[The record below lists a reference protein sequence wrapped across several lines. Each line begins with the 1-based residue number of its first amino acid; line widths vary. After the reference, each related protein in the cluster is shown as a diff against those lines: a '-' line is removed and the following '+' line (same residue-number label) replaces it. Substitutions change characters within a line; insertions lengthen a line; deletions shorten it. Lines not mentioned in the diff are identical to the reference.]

1 MSNDNLTNAI
11 GKEQGIELFGA
22 GERQPRRPRPSRTHH
37 EAARD
42 IPVFAETDVL
52 VVGGGPAGTAAAVA
66 AGRLGA
72 DVMLVERYN
81 HLGGLSTGGLVIWID
96 RMSDWTGKQVI
107 AGIACDI
114 LDRLP
119 KDAVMGPSRAD
130 WGSKDVATAAYWRQR
145 TAAYKGIVTWSPTV
159 DPEALKTLSM
169 RMVLEQKVR
178 LVFHSWA
185 VQPIVEDRSM
195 RGVIFESKEGRQAI
209 LAKVVVDT
217 TGDADMLARAGLP
230 FESDIDTQDIHH
242 CINTAFLLG
251 GVDMER
257 WLAFREEET
266 AAFTAFLARG
276 RETLGSFEKPF
287 CSWRTDIALF
297 MGPRLSGFS
306 GVNVEDLSAVEVM
319 SRELTVGHLDFYRKH
334 APGFEQ
340 AFLMLGAPQIGVR
353 HSRRLV
359 GSHKVTRAQW
369 DEGKVWD
376 DEIGVSTSL
385 SPKFPNISVPYG
397 SLVPVGL
404 AGVLGAGRHVAC
416 DASSHSF
423 LREVPQCWLTG
434 QAAGVAAA
442 LAVGTGTQ
450 PGALAPRLIQRE
462 LLRQGAY
469 LSPSVEA
476 AANRA
481 SPDGSRSVLPAHE
494 AQGRS
499 FHAR

>member
-1 MSNDNLTNAI
+1 MSSDNLTNMI
-11 GKEQGIELFGA
+11 GKEQGIEIFDGGA
-22 GERQPRRPRPSRTHH
+22 RGARRQRPSRTVH

-52 VVGGGPAGTAAAVA
+52 VVGGGPAGTSAAVA

-96 RMSDWTGKQVI
+96 RMSDWNGKQVI
-107 AGIACDI
+107 AGFACDVF
-114 LDRLP
+114 DRLP
-119 KDAVMGPSRAD
+119 KEAVMGPSRSD
-130 WGSKDVATAAYWRQR
+130 WGSRDVATAAYWAQR
-145 TAAYKGIVTWSPTV
+145 AAAYKGIVTWSPTI

-169 RMVLEQKVR
+169 QMVIERKAR
-178 LVFHSWA
+178 LLLHAWA
-185 VQPIVEDRSM
+185 VAPIMEGNVM
-195 RGVIFESKEGRQAI
+195 RGAIFESKEGRQAI

-217 TGDADMLARAGLP
+217 TGDADLMARANAP
-230 FESDIDTQDIHH
+230 MDVDIDDKDIHH
-242 CINTAFLLG
+242 CINTAFLMG

-257 WLAFREEET
+257 WLEFRANDRDGFSE
-266 AAFTAFLARG
+266 LIGIG

-287 CSWRTDIALF
+287 CSWRNDVALF
-297 MGPRLSGFS
+297 MGPRLTGYSA
-306 GVNVEDLSAVEVM
+306 VDVEDLTEIEIR
-319 SRELTVGHLDFYRKH
+319 SRQLTVGHIEVYRKH
-334 APGFEQ
+334 APGFEN

-353 HSRRLV
+353 HSRRMTGV
-359 GSHKVTRAQW
+359 GRVTRAQW
-369 DEGKVWD
+369 DEGTVWP

-397 SLVPVGL
+397 ALVPVGL
-404 AGVLGAGRHVAC
+404 DGVLGAGRHVSC
-416 DASSHSF
+416 DATSHSF

-442 LAVGTGTQ
+442 LAAESGTQ
-450 PGALAPRLIQRE
+450 PRKLDPKAIQRE

-476 AANRA
+476 AAGLAA
-481 SPDGSRSVLPAHE
+481 SAAE
-494 AQGRS
+494 
-499 FHAR
+499 

>member
-1 MSNDNLTNAI
+1 MSGENLTNSI
-11 GKEQGIELFGA
+11 GKEQGIEIFSS
-22 GERQPRRPRPSRTHH
+22 GEQRTKRPRPDRIHH

-52 VVGGGPAGTAAAVA
+52 VVGGGPAGTAAAIS

-72 DVMLVERYN
+72 EVMLVERYN

-107 AGIACDI
+107 AGVAREFME
-114 LDRLP
+114 RLP
-119 KDAVMGPSRAD
+119 KDAVMGPSRSD
-130 WGSKDVATAAYWRQR
+130 WGSKDTVTTGYWKQR
-145 TAAYKGIVTWSPTV
+145 TAAFKGIVTWSPTI

-169 RMVLEQKVR
+169 EMVLEQKAR

-185 VQPIVEDRSM
+185 VEPIVEDRVM

-209 LAKVVVDT
+209 MAKVVVDT

-230 FESDIDTQDIHH
+230 FDSDIDAGDIHH

-257 WLAFREEET
+257 WLAFREKEEDGFSDFI
-266 AAFTAFLARG
+266 ANG
-276 RETLGSFEKPF
+276 RERLGSFEKPF
-287 CSWRTDIALF
+287 TSWRNDVALF
-297 MGPRLSGFS
+297 MGPRLSGYS
-306 GVNVEDLSAVEVM
+306 AVDVEDLSEVEVR
-319 SRELTVGHLDFYRKH
+319 SRQLTVGHLEFYRKH
-334 APGFEQ
+334 APGFEN

-353 HSRRLV
+353 HSRRLTGV
-359 GSHKVTRAQW
+359 NKVTRAQW

-404 AGVLGAGRHVAC
+404 GGVLGAGRHVAC
-416 DASSHSF
+416 DAQSHSF

-442 LAVGTGTQ
+442 LAADSGTQ
-450 PGALAPRLIQRE
+450 PEALSPRLIQRE

-476 AANRA
+476 ATKTAAREDAAGVTSAKEAKSRA
-481 SPDGSRSVLPAHE
+481 LYAP
-494 AQGRS
+494 
-499 FHAR
+499 

>member
-1 MSNDNLTNAI
+1 MTGDNLTSEI
-11 GKEQGIELFGA
+11 GKEQGIEIFDG
-22 GERQPRRPRPSRTHH
+22 GERWSRPPRPNRTHH

-52 VVGGGPAGTAAAVA
+52 VVGGGPAGTSAAIA

-107 AGIACDI
+107 AGIACDFF
-114 LDRLP
+114 DRLP
-119 KDAVMGPSRAD
+119 KDAVMGPSRSD
-130 WGSKDVATAAYWRQR
+130 WGSQDQATAAYWKQR

-178 LVFHSWA
+178 LVFHSW
-185 VQPIVEDRSM
+185 VVEPIVEDGAM
-195 RGVIFESKEGRQAI
+195 RGAIFESKEGRQAI
-209 LAKVVVDT
+209 MAKVVIDT
-217 TGDADMLARAGLP
+217 TGDADLLARAGLP
-230 FESDIDTQDIHH
+230 FESDIDTGDIHH

-251 GVDMER
+251 GVDLDR
-257 WLAFREEET
+257 WLAFREKNSEEFS
-266 AAFTAFLARG
+266 AFFAQG
-276 RETLGSFEKPF
+276 RETLGSFESPF
-287 CSWRTDIALF
+287 CSWRNDVALF
-297 MGPRLSGFS
+297 MGPRLSGYS
-306 GVNVEDLSAVEVM
+306 AVNVEDLSEVEVR
-319 SRELTVGHLDFYRKH
+319 SRELTVDHLEFYRKH
-334 APGFEQ
+334 APGFEH

-353 HSRRLV
+353 HSRRLN
-359 GSHKVTRAQW
+359 GMRKVTRAQW

-404 AGVLGAGRHVAC
+404 DGVLGAGRHIAC

-423 LREVPQCWLTG
+423 LREIPQCWLTG

-442 LAVGTGTQ
+442 LSAGSGIQ
-450 PGALAPRLIQRE
+450 PQSLPPHLIQRE

-469 LSPSVEA
+469 LSPAVETA
-476 AANRA
+476 ASLANREGDPGA
-481 SPDGSRSVLPAHE
+481 LPTGKAKSRALQTS
-494 AQGRS
+494 
-499 FHAR
+499 

>member
-1 MSNDNLTNAI
+1 MSGDNLTNEI
-11 GKEQGIELFGA
+11 GKEQGIEIFNE
-22 GERQPRRPRPSRTHH
+22 GERQPRRPRPNRTHH
-37 EAARD
+37 EVARD

-52 VVGGGPAGTAAAVA
+52 IVGGGPAGTTAAIA

-107 AGIACDI
+107 AGMARDY

-119 KDAVMGPSRAD
+119 KDAVMGPSRSD
-130 WGSKDVATAAYWRQR
+130 WGSKDDATTSYWKQR
-145 TAAYKGIVTWSPTV
+145 AAAYKGIVTWSPTI
-159 DPEALKTLSM
+159 DPEALKTLSL

-178 LVFHSWA
+178 LLFHSWM
-185 VQPIVEDRSM
+185 VEPIVEDGAM
-195 RGVIFESKEGRQAI
+195 RGAIFESKEGRQAI
-209 LAKVVVDT
+209 MAKVVVDT

-230 FESDIDTQDIHH
+230 FESDIDPGDIHH

-251 GVDMER
+251 GVDLDR
-257 WLAFREEET
+257 WLAFRKNNSEEFST
-266 AAFTAFLARG
+266 FFALG
-276 RETLGSFEKPF
+276 KETLGSFESPF
-287 CSWRTDIALF
+287 CSWRNDVALF
-297 MGPRLSGFS
+297 MGPRLSGYS
-306 GVNVEDLSAVEVM
+306 ALNVEDLSEVEVR
-319 SRELTVGHLDFYRKH
+319 SRELTVGHLEFYRKH
-334 APGFEQ
+334 APGFEN

-353 HSRRLV
+353 HSRRLT
-359 GSHKVTRAQW
+359 GLRKVTRAQW
-369 DEGKVWD
+369 DEGKVWS

-404 AGVLGAGRHVAC
+404 DGVLAAGRHIAC

-442 LAVGTGTQ
+442 LSADSGIQ
-450 PGALAPRLIQRE
+450 PQLLPPHLIQRE
-462 LLRQGAY
+462 LLRQGTY

-476 AANRA
+476 AVKRTVQEGDA
-481 SPDGSRSVLPAHE
+481 SALPTGE
-494 AQGRS
+494 AKIRELQTP
-499 FHAR
+499 

>member
-1 MSNDNLTNAI
+1 MSGDNLTNAI
-11 GKEQGIELFGA
+11 GKEQGIEFFDG
-22 GERQPRRPRPSRTHH
+22 GERQHRRPRPNRTHH

-42 IPVFAETDVL
+42 IPVFADTDVL
-52 VVGGGPAGTAAAVA
+52 VVGGGPAGTSAAIA

-107 AGIACDI
+107 AGIACDF

-119 KDAVMGPSRAD
+119 KDAVMGPSRSD
-130 WGSKDVATAAYWRQR
+130 WGSKDAATTAYWRQR
-145 TAAYKGIVTWSPTV
+145 AAAYKGIVTWSPTV

-178 LVFHSWA
+178 LLFHSW
-185 VQPIVEDRSM
+185 VVEPIVKEGVL
-195 RGVIFESKEGRQAI
+195 RGAIFESKEGRQAI
-209 LAKVVVDT
+209 MAKVVIDT
-217 TGDADMLARAGLP
+217 TGDADLLARAGLP
-230 FESDIDTQDIHH
+230 FESDIDKEDIHH
-242 CINTAFLLG
+242 SINTAFLLG

-257 WLAFREEET
+257 WLAFRENNSED
-266 AAFTAFLARG
+266 FSAFLAQG
-276 RETLGSFEKPF
+276 RDTLGSFEKPF
-287 CSWRTDIALF
+287 CSWRNDVALF
-297 MGPRLSGFS
+297 MGPRLSGYS
-306 GVNVEDLSAVEVM
+306 AVNVEDLSEVEVR
-319 SRELTVGHLDFYRKH
+319 SRELTVDHLEFYRKH
-334 APGFEQ
+334 APGFED

-353 HSRRLV
+353 HSRRLT
-359 GSHKVTRAQW
+359 GMRKVTRAQW
-369 DEGKVWD
+369 DEGTVWN

-385 SPKFPNISVPYG
+385 SPNFPNISVPYG

-404 AGVLGAGRHVAC
+404 DGVLGAGRHIAC

-442 LAVGTGTQ
+442 LSAGSGIQ
-450 PGALAPRLIQRE
+450 PQSLPPHLIQRE

-469 LSPSVEA
+469 LSPAVAA
-476 AANRA
+476 AANAANRESERLA
-481 SPDGSRSVLPAHE
+481 D
-494 AQGRS
+494 
-499 FHAR
+499 